1 MLYVIGPIFKEEFKE
16 TKTVAL
22 GRRREELQGHPRR
35 DHGQQRGWV
44 RKLKKSNW
52 KCVFSYLFGW
62 NIIIY
67 IIMDI
72 FTTIM
77 INNNQISGIY
87 SMFLDLRVANLK
99 ISDFSNFIF

>member
-1 MLYVIGPIFKEEFKE
+1 MHYMAMLHVIGPIFKEEFKE

-22 GRRREELQGHPRR
+22 GRRREELQGHPHR

-77 INNNQISGIY
+77 INNNQISGI
-87 SMFLDLRVANLK
+87 
-99 ISDFSNFIF
+99 